1 VRQGTALLLVGLL
14 LACGG
19 KSAPPSGPPEDEV
32 FGRLMH
38 SAHRALELEQPASAA
53 RLYARALTRA
63 RERDDAAAIDD
74 AAFGQATAALAH
86 GDAVGA
92 QTVAAGA
99 RRELARRARPASA
112 GLLLAEATALH
123 RLGKLQEADML
134 AAAVVARGV
143 EDPAAASRATF
154 LRGLVAATRRDLHGV
169 LAARAALGD
178 PGAPAFQADAAEL
191 EALAAQ
197 LRGDAHTAQLR
208 ATAARAARQL
218 ALDYRGLSRALA
230 LEGHAVGQ
238 LGNPG
243 AAADLL
249 LRAGRGAAE
258 RGEILDA
265 RRWLMEAEAQA
276 IQGGVRSV
284 AAEARRTAA
293 ALPRM
298 AR

>member
-1 VRQGTALLLVGLL
+1 VRQGAALLFAGLL

-19 KSAPPSGPPEDEV
+19 SSAPPPGPPEDEV
-32 FGRLMH
+32 FSRLMH

-53 RLYARALTRA
+53 RLYARAVARA

-92 QTVAAGA
+92 QTVASEA
-99 RRELARRARPASA
+99 RRELVRRGRPASA

-123 RLGKLQEADML
+123 RLGQLEAADAL
-134 AAAVVARGV
+134 AAAVVERGV
-143 EDPAAASRATF
+143 EDPVATSRATF
-154 LRGLVAATRRDLHGV
+154 LRGLGAAARRDLRGV
-169 LAARAALGD
+169 LTARAALGD
-178 PGAPAFQADAAEL
+178 PGTPAFQADAAEL
-191 EALAAQ
+191 EALAAL
-197 LRGDAHTAQLR
+197 LRGDARTAQVR
-208 ATAARAARQL
+208 ATAARAARQV

-230 LEGHAVGQ
+230 LEGRALGQ

-258 RGEILDA
+258 RGENLDA
-265 RRWLMEAEAQA
+265 RRWLMEAEALA
-276 IQGGVRSV
+276 IQGGARGV

-293 ALPRM
+293 AL
-298 AR
+298 ARP